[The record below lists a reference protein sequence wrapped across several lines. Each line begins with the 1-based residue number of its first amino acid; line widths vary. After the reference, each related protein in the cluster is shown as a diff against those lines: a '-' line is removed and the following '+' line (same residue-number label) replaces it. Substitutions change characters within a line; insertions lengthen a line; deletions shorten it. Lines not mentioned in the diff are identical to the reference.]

1 MSYTVHEGK
10 SLAQIFE
17 LEPSPDAED
26 HLWEHGLYIEDA
38 YDVLD
43 EDRYK
48 LFSDAPHDDRVKIV
62 GPDRG
67 GRLLTFVVTRPD
79 GQGRCLIVTGWPAD
93 AEEQT
98 IYSRPGG
105 TQHG

>member
-1 MSYTVHEGK
+1 M
-10 SLAQIFE
+10 AQIFE
-17 LEPSPDAED
+17 LEPSRDAED

-48 LFSDAPHDDRVKIV
+48 VFPDPRHDDRVKIV

-79 GQGRCLIVTGWPAD
+79 GQGEMPYCHRVAGRRRRADDLFETGRDAAWLILSA
-93 AEEQT
+93 AK
-98 IYSRPGG
+98 R
-105 TQHG
+105 